1 MLQYGEPVSD
11 MLCVGEAQN
20 LQEDAIDP
28 YDFMH
33 QHINLVDG
41 KIKLPSG
48 RMYSAIRVSNSLKAT
63 PALLEKIKLLQTG
76 NQVIAPDFI
85 VEKADTI
92 GAVKILHRKGIDG
105 DLYFVTNLHKKPQDI
120 RISFRQKGLQPELWQ
135 AEDGSQIDAN
145 IWEEKGERTTV
156 DIHLND
162 FQTVF
167 VVFKKPIT
175 SVKHAIKKTDDT
187 VYFSDGT
194 TKVMQPNF
202 IKSKLV
208 TAKWQVNM
216 APKLEQPFNISLD
229 TLANFGA
236 HPDKRI
242 RYFAG
247 TSTYRTSINIPA
259 FDKTGTKLLLNLGS
273 VHDIVSVTINGTD
286 LGVVWYPPYQ
296 IDISKVVKPGSNK
309 VEIAVTNNWANKLIG
324 DEQEPEDMEWGT
336 DRGEFG
342 RAIKAYP
349 NWFIQNK
356 PRPSSNRKTFSI
368 WHYYRKGDATKPAG
382 LLGPVQLIYER
393 KQI

>member
-1 MLQYGEPVSD
+1 M
-11 MLCVGEAQN
+11 
-20 LQEDAIDP
+20 
-28 YDFMH
+28 
-33 QHINLVDG
+33 
-41 KIKLPSG
+41 
-48 RMYSAIRVSNSLKAT
+48 
-63 PALLEKIKLLQTG
+63 
-76 NQVIAPDFI
+76 
-85 VEKADTI
+85 
-92 GAVKILHRKGIDG
+92 
-105 DLYFVTNLHKKPQDI
+105 
-120 RISFRQKGLQPELWQ
+120 
-135 AEDGSQIDAN
+135 
-145 IWEEKGERTTV
+145 
-156 DIHLND
+156 
-162 FQTVF
+162 
-167 VVFKKPIT
+167 
-175 SVKHAIKKTDDT
+175 DDT

-194 TKVMQPNF
+194 AKVMEPNF

-216 APKLEQPFNISLD
+216 APKLELPFVIHLD
-229 TLANFGA
+229 TLVNFGA

-247 TSTYRTSINIPA
+247 TATYRTSIDIPA
-259 FDKTGTKLLLNLGS
+259 FGKSGTKLLLNLGS
-273 VHDIVSVTINGTD
+273 VHDIVSVTINGID
-286 LGVVWYPPYQ
+286 MGVVWYPPYQ
-296 IDISKVVKPGSNK
+296 LDISKAVKPGSNK

-349 NWFIQNK
+349 DWFIQNK